1 MPNQILIDLKV
12 SQPTFEMLERFAADE
27 DRSAEAVLEDS
38 IRLYAERVEA
48 FRRMGE
54 AMERMRAEAAR
65 NGTSTM
71 TMDEIDAEIAAV
83 RAERGNRLNTIECS
97 S

>member
-1 MPNQILIDLKV
+1 
-12 SQPTFEMLERFAADE
+12 
-27 DRSAEAVLEDS
+27 
-38 IRLYAERVEA
+38 
-48 FRRMGE
+48 MGE